1 MIFITEDD
9 FKRKLSVD
17 IRAQITESDP
27 DILDDVEADAMA
39 IIQDALSP
47 TYDLDAEFAKAE
59 DDRNK
64 NLIRIMLNLM
74 VYFIYERVPDTQV
87 PERVVKNYDDTISE
101 INKIEAGK
109 KNISLAKIVDEETG
123 EVSTVFRWGE
133 QQKASPHAIN

>member
-123 EVSTVFRWGE
+123 EVSTVFRWGSN
-133 QQKASPHAIN
+133 KKRAHMP